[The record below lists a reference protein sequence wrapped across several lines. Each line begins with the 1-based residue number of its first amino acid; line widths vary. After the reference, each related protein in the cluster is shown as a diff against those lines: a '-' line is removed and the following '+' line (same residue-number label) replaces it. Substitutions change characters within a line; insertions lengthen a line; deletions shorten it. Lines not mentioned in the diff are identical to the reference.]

1 MLARHSLVVFVATL
15 QMLALYYTLRTTWI
29 APPEFLDH
37 LHIYIYIYNVGV
49 CVCVLD
55 VP

>member
-1 MLARHSLVVFVATL
+1 MLARHSLVVSVATL
-15 QMLALYYTLRTTWI
+15 QMLALYCTLRTWI

-37 LHIYIYIYNVGV
+37 LHIYM